1 MFSKESLE
9 RLKDVSHRIQ
19 NIFDIC
25 QDYGDISLALND
37 VKIAQPANDAPY
49 CM

>member
-25 QDYGDISLALND
+25 QDYGGPHLLL
-37 VKIAQPANDAPY
+37 
-49 CM
+49 MM